1 MIVIYIKSKCN
12 KNTHI
17 SNCVNYGDCR
27 ILFIDVQ
34 FLEEVWRGVGL
45 EIGDRKI
52 QKGEVCNGI
61 WQVVISR
68 SIMIGGL
75 NQGI

>member
-1 MIVIYIKSKCN
+1 M
-12 KNTHI
+12 
-17 SNCVNYGDCR
+17 NYGDCR